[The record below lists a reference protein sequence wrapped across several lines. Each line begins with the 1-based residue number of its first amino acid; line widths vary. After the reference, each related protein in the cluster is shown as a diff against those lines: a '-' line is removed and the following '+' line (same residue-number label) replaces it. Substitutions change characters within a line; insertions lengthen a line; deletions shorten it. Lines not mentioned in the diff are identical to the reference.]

1 MHRVFQTFID
11 RLSESVNLDSFRDT
25 MADVGTALELQY
37 FAYLSLP
44 HRRGD
49 KPRLISTYPSDWTT
63 HYLRNRYERLDPV
76 IIQALAGPEPFKW
89 GLGIHLKKM
98 TTAQRELLDEASSF
112 GIRHGF
118 TVPIHDGRGP
128 VAAFTFAA
136 GARRLAFERCVED
149 HERTLQLMALYFH
162 AHARGKLASER
173 NIGGILLSA
182 REFECLAWAAQGK
195 SAWETAR
202 ILGISRRTAA
212 FHLDNAKAKLRVR
225 SICQAVARLAASRQ

>member
-25 MADVGTALELQY
+25 MADVGMALDLKY

-49 KPRLISTYPSDWTT
+49 KPHLISTYPSDWTT

-76 IIQALAGPEPFKW
+76 IIQALAGPELFQW
-89 GLGIHLKKM
+89 GPGIHLKKIS
-98 TTAQRELLDEASSF
+98 TAQYELLDEASSF

-136 GARRLAFERCVED
+136 GARRPAFERRVKD
-149 HERTLQLMALYFH
+149 HGTRTSSRRRSRRDHGSICAELQLRANYADIGIRGIMPKSGLCRMARWN
-162 AHARGKLASER
+162 AR
-173 NIGGILLSA
+173 
-182 REFECLAWAAQGK
+182 
-195 SAWETAR
+195 
-202 ILGISRRTAA
+202 
-212 FHLDNAKAKLRVR
+212 
-225 SICQAVARLAASRQ
+225 